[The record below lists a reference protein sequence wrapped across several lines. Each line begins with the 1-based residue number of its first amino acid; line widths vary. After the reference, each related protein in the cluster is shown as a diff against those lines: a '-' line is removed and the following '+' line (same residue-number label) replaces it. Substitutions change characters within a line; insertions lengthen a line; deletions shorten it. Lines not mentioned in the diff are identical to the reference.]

1 MARLSRTKPSSGST
15 ILVVDDDAAI
25 VSTLEQILSHE
36 GHTVLTATS
45 GAQAIELCQNHTV
58 HLMLL
63 DYFMPGM
70 TGEEVVRA
78 VRAFNQEMQ
87 IVLQTGYASERPAR
101 QMLAELDI
109 QGYHDKSEGPEK
121 LLVWVDAALKAYRQ
135 VRALRASRDGLRY
148 ILEAAPELHRL
159 QPLEDLLY
167 GILLQIEGLL
177 GLSGTL
183 IALQQSGLLALGDDP
198 PFEVRVGTG
207 RFVGKNW
214 HQLGSDEQ
222 KLVLEAARS
231 GQIQW
236 QTLLALPLRAGERVV
251 GVVLVDRAPDSSADR
266 EVLELFSS
274 QAAVA
279 IENVRLYELAT
290 IDDLTRLATRRHWLV
305 RLDDTLRMGLRH
317 GQTLSVILLDIDH
330 FKTINDTYGHLA
342 GDRVLSALG
351 HTIGHSVRRSD
362 LAGRYGGEEFAV
374 LLPHTPLEGA
384 LALAHKLWQAICDQE
399 VPWEAQTL
407 RVTASL
413 GVASLQV
420 ESINRRSAKAV
431 LETARTALLQ
441 AADEA
446 LYEAK
451 NRGRDQVVQ
460 APELSTRAFQP
471 EEAV

>member
-1 MARLSRTKPSSGST
+1 MARISRSKPSSGST
-15 ILVVDDDAAI
+15 ILVVDDDTAI

-70 TGEEVVRA
+70 SGEEVVRA

-167 GILLQIEGLL
+167 GILLQVEGLL

-183 IALQQSGLLALGDDP
+183 IALQQSGLLALGDNP

-214 HQLGSDEQ
+214 YQLGSDEQ

-290 IDDLTRLATRRHWLV
+290 IDDLTQLATRRHWLV
-305 RLDDTLRMGLRH
+305 RLDDTLRLGLRH
-317 GQTLSVILLDIDH
+317 SLTLSVILLDIDH

-342 GDRVLSALG
+342 GDQVLAALG
-351 HTIGHSVRRSD
+351 HTIGHLVRRSD
-362 LAGRYGGEEFAV
+362 LAGRYGGEEFAI

-384 LALAHKLWQAICDQE
+384 LALAHKLWQAIRDLE

-420 ESINRRSAKAV
+420 ESINRRGARAV
-431 LETARTALLQ
+431 LETARFALLQ
-441 AADEA
+441 AADDA

-451 NRGRDQVVQ
+451 NRGRNQVVQ
-460 APELSTRAFQP
+460 APELSTQALQTQ
-471 EEAV
+471 EAM